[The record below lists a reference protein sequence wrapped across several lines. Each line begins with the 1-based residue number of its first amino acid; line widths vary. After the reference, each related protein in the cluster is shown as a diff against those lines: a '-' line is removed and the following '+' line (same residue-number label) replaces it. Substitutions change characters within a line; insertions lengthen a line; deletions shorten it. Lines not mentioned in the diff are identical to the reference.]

1 MKGESGVGK
10 STFINAFHNYLKFK
24 TVQDA
29 KNYKDFLCLI
39 GSKFTITDTDF
50 NTKEIIV
57 GPTENESFIEG
68 QSSTQKAKAYEFEI
82 NNNLVRIIDTPGR
95 IQKTFLNLKKK

>member
-24 TVQDA
+24 TLQDA
-29 KNYKDFLCLI
+29 KKYKDFLCLI
-39 GSKFTITDTDF
+39 GSKFMITDTDF